1 LLGSAPVY
9 VAAMRNGICVKC
21 GAATVKT
28 AKNGIMVGERPEPVI
43 RPHLE
48 RGFRGIARSHSGE
61 VWVFVCMTCG
71 YLEWA
76 IYDPATLGFIDDK
89 WQAVPAQPTG

>member
-1 LLGSAPVY
+1 
-9 VAAMRNGICVKC
+9 
-21 GAATVKT
+21 
-28 AKNGIMVGERPEPVI
+28 
-43 RPHLE
+43 
-48 RGFRGIARSHSGE
+48 
-61 VWVFVCMTCG
+61 MTCG